1 MSLANGHRLAV
12 CSFVLAALLAQ
23 PQLAAGQSESA
34 QALREARSFFAL
46 PLELDLDSGA
56 ANGNAAILRI
66 MPLYSFS
73 LGENWKLANLTILTL
88 ADAPGTPAFPG
99 EPGAEKVAGA
109 SDLLHASFFTPKNN
123 HKVIWGLGPAFSLP
137 TATDEALG
145 SEKWTAG
152 PAFRFAYRTD
162 NWNLGFVAVQRWSF
176 AGTGNRNDVNQLLI
190 RGNIRRQLRNNWYF
204 VSAPLISAN
213 WDRPGQDWLI
223 PAGGGIGRR
232 FTFNEH
238 PWAWSVQSYY
248 NVVKADSDPDWII
261 RFAIVSAIPFGSKK

>member
-1 MSLANGHRLAV
+1 MSLVNGHRLAA
-12 CSFVLAALLAQ
+12 CSFILAVLLAQ
-23 PQLAAGQSESA
+23 PQLAAGQSESV
-34 QALREARSFFAL
+34 QALREARGFFAL

-73 LGENWKLANLTILTL
+73 LGENWKLVNLTIVTL

-99 EPGAEKVAGA
+99 EPGAEKVTGA

-123 HKVIWGLGPAFSLP
+123 DKVIWGLGPAFSLP

-162 NWNLGFVAVQRWSF
+162 NWNFGFVAVQRWSF
-176 AGTGNRNDVNQLLI
+176 AGTGNRNDVNQLLL
-190 RGNIRRQLRNNWYF
+190 RGSIRRQLRNNWYF

-232 FTFNEH
+232 FTFNKH
-238 PWAWSVQSYY
+238 PWAWSVQGYY
-248 NVVKADSDPDWII
+248 NVVKADPDPDWIV
-261 RFAIVSAIPFGSKK
+261 RFAIVAAIPFGEK